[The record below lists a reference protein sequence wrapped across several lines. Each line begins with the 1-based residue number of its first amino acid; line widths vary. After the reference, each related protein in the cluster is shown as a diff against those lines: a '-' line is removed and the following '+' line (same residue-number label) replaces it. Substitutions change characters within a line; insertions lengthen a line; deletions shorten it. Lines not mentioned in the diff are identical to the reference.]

1 MSRRRKSTAFG
12 LSPALIGA
20 VTVLVATVAL
30 YITYTA
36 NRGLP
41 FVPTY
46 DIAVTVPDAAA
57 LAPGREVRVAG
68 KRIGLI
74 GSVEATPGAEG
85 GPVARLELELDRSMV
100 PVRSDTTV
108 RVRPLSPLG
117 AKYLELEPGR
127 HGRPLAAGDE
137 LPLANARP
145 TVDMTDAFDLFDAR
159 TRRSLQVLYDQL
171 GTGFAG
177 RGTGFN
183 ELLADLGPLLEHTEG
198 VAGELSAPPAR
209 LDRFV
214 TGAERTATELAAADL
229 GTLVES
235 ADTTAGALDRARG
248 ELADAIGES
257 PATEAAGIRALRAA
271 RPALRDAEALV
282 RDLRPG
288 LRVLAPA
295 SRDLRA
301 AAIAGIPALR
311 GLAALAPPLEDTFE
325 ALDRLAR
332 DPATSETLDKLT
344 SALRSLR
351 PTLRF
356 AAPAQT
362 LCNYLGLFG
371 RNLSS
376 AFSEGDASGTWM
388 RTILLEGR
396 VGEQLPSAQPADGLH
411 VNPYASTGQDG
422 ECEAGNEPFRPGTQ
436 IGTVPGNQ
444 GRTEA
449 TAPPAG
455 VPLP

>member
-1 MSRRRKSTAFG
+1 MSSRRRSTVFG
-12 LSPALIGA
+12 LSPLLIGA
-20 VTVLVATVAL
+20 VTVIAAMVAL

-46 DIAVTVPDAAA
+46 DISVSVPDAAA

-68 KRIGLI
+68 KRIGVI
-74 GSVEATPGAEG
+74 GRVEAMRGEGA
-85 GPVARLELELDRSMV
+85 PLARLKLELDRAV
-100 PVRSDTTV
+100 EPIRSDTTV
-108 RVRPLSPLG
+108 QVRPLSPLG
-117 AKYLELEPGR
+117 AKYLELQPGR
-127 HGRPLAAGDE
+127 RGRPLAAGDE
-137 LPLANARP
+137 LPLAAARP
-145 TVDMTDAFDLFDAR
+145 TVDLTDAFDLFDAR
-159 TRRSLQVLYDQL
+159 TRRSLQVLYEQL

-183 ELLADLGPLLEHTEG
+183 ELVADVAPLLEHTEG
-198 VAGELSAPPAR
+198 VAGELSRPATR

-214 TGAERTATELAAADL
+214 RGAARTASELGAADL
-229 GTLVES
+229 GGLVEG
-235 ADTTAGALDRARG
+235 ADTTAGAFDAARS
-248 ELADAIGES
+248 ELAEAIGES
-257 PATEAAGIRALRAA
+257 PATEAAGVRALRAA

-301 AAIAGIPALR
+301 AAIAGVPALR
-311 GLAALAPPLEDTFE
+311 GLATLVPPIGATFE

-332 DPATSETLDKLT
+332 DPASTETLEKLT
-344 SALRSLR
+344 LALRSLR
-351 PTLRF
+351 PTLRHV
-356 AAPAQT
+356 APAQT
-362 LCNYLGLFG
+362 VCNYLGLLT
-371 RNLSS
+371 RNFSS

-388 RTILLEGR
+388 RTIAINR
-396 VGEQLPSAQPADGLH
+396 VGEQLPSARPADGLH

-422 ECEAGNEPFRPGTQ
+422 ECEAGNEPFRPGTT
-436 IGTVPGNQ
+436 IGPVPGDQ

-449 TAPPAG
+449 TSPPAG